1 MKPLRRFFQFTFGC
15 RHGQR
20 SRVFTIKERTYQVC
34 LECGQ
39 ELDYSWAQMHSLQ
52 SGVAG
57 NPYQAAEK
65 LTGASD
71 FAGRSF

>member
-39 ELDYSWAQMHSLQ
+39 ELDYSWAQMHPLQ
-52 SGVAG
+52 SRVAG
-57 NPYQAAEK
+57 NPY
-65 LTGASD
+65 ASL
-71 FAGRSF
+71 